1 MKKIIAAVS
10 AISLAAGMTVSAFA
24 ADYLGDVTK
33 DGKVN
38 SSDALAILEYSIGK
52 ITEIDSKFA
61 DMDKD
66 GNINSSDALL
76 VLSTSIGQLE
86 LQVIE
91 EEKPEEP
98 EEPEE
103 PDEPQEEKLPE
114 TKEEIVEY
122 YNNALKKARE
132 GVVAVEMKKNVNIKV
147 DAASGG
153 KTVENLI
160 NNTILPMFAGENT
173 EKQTFTDGK
182 NSETTMDE
190 FAVPAKLESSG
201 AESAKIVKNGDVIEI
216 EIKVVAEDAK
226 LNSSPKYNTQC
237 ARPLD
242 LGALNVPGLT
252 VSKADFTYSGTVLKA
267 TVDSTGRV
275 TKTSI
280 YQPMNGSGEGKFL
293 FSALSASISG
303 SFEQECTYTY

>member
-10 AISLAAGMTVSAFA
+10 AFSLAAGLTVAAFA

-33 DGKVN
+33 DGNVN

-52 ITEIDSKFA
+52 TTEIDFKLA

-66 GNINSSDALL
+66 GNINSGDALI
-76 VLSTSIGQLE
+76 VLRTSIGELE
-86 LQVIE
+86 LQTVE

-98 EEPEE
+98 E
-103 PDEPQEEKLPE
+103 EPQEEKLPE

-132 GVVAVEMKKNVNIKV
+132 GIVTVEMKKNVNIKV

-153 KTVENLI
+153 KNVENLI
-160 NNTILPMFAGENT
+160 NNTILPMFAGEKT
-173 EKQTFTDGK
+173 EKQTFTNGK

-201 AESAKIVKNGDVIEI
+201 AESARIVKNGDVVEI
-216 EIKVVAEDAK
+216 EIKVVAEEATAK
-226 LNSSPKYNTQC
+226 VPPKYNTQC

-252 VSKADFTYSGTVLKA
+252 ISKADFTYSGTVLKA

-275 TKTSI
+275 IRTTL
-280 YQPMNGSGEGKFL
+280 YQPMNGKGEGKLFL
-293 FSALSASISG
+293 STLSASISG
-303 SFEQECTYTY
+303 SFDQECTYKY